1 MTRTADA
8 TKALKRLRC
17 ETVIRQ
23 HKRGN
28 LQRTTATLAKF
39 ATLRT
44 LAGIDPPEDRSPA
57 YHLRSFLS
65 SPARAVTSPETQL
78 AYGQFIVA
86 DTQDSATSPG
96 ELQAASFA
104 SRKIPAL
111 LLDPY
116 LPIPTGPVA
125 ILIMAN
131 K

>member
-28 LQRTTATLAKF
+28 LQRATATLAK
-39 ATLRT
+39 LDILKT
-44 LAGIDPPEDRSPA
+44 LAGNDPPKDRSPV
-57 YHLRSFLS
+57 YHLCSFLL
-65 SPARAVTSPETQL
+65 PARAVIPPETQL

-86 DTQDSATSPG
+86 DTQASAISPG
-96 ELQAASFA
+96 DLQTASFA
-104 SRKIPAL
+104 SRKIPGL
-111 LLDPY
+111 PIDPY
-116 LPIPTGPVA
+116 LPIPIGPVA